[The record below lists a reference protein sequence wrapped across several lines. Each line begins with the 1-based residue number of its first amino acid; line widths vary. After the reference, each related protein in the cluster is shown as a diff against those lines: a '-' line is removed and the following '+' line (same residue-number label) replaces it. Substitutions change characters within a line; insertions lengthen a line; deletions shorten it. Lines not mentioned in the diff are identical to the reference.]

1 MTDDQDDY
9 EYEDYIDEDEQD
21 DTLPDEDGALPQFD
35 EDGNLRSF
43 PAPQIAEPNA
53 EGMYLSP
60 ADRREIAEKLGAIE
74 EKAHY
79 YAVGMSIEEIITI
92 IGDDPMREGLK
103 ETANRVIKSWDELYS
118 GYTADIA
125 GMFTVFEP
133 EQYDEMVIL
142 KNIHFTSMCEHHM
155 LPFSGTAHVA
165 YLPNRKLVGISKLA
179 RVVDAYSRRLQNQER
194 IASQVT
200 AALMEYLQ
208 PHGAACVLEGKHF
221 CMSCRGVKQSGATMV
236 TSSLDGVFKYNQ
248 ATRAEFFSL
257 IKGK

>member
-1 MTDDQDDY
+1 MADEQDDY
-9 EYEDYIDEDEQD
+9 EEAEYDND
-21 DTLPDEDGALPQFD
+21 DDDNDDADDQLPQFD
-35 EDGNLRSF
+35 ENGNMRSF

-53 EGMYLSP
+53 EGMYLSA

-79 YAVGMSIEEIITI
+79 YAVGMSIDEIITI
-92 IGDDPMREGLK
+92 IGDDPTREGLR
-103 ETANRVIKSWDELYS
+103 ETANRVIRSWDELYS
-118 GYTADIA
+118 GYTVDIA

-142 KNIHFTSMCEHHM
+142 KNVHFTSMCEHHM
-155 LPFSGTAHVA
+155 LPFSGVAHVA
-165 YLPNRKLVGISKLA
+165 YLPNKKLVGVSKLA

-221 CMSCRGVKQSGATMV
+221 CMSCRGVKQSEATMV

-257 IKGK
+257 IKGG